1 MDSKS
6 QLSPRMAILVA
17 LLFIVIG
24 LAATPLTAK
33 LVAPGWHPA
42 ADAPPLLVQY
52 SFGLIFVLAGFAII
66 IGYGVGRGVDANG
79 NLPADAPLWLY
90 VTQQLLVL
98 GIVGTMGALF
108 SWISIGSG
116 PRAFTMSTPIGTSP
130 VGNSVIGRIAFGF
143 GAVLFWI
150 FFVAVAVIAARR
162 LLKTP
167 SEIKR

>member
-6 QLSPRMAILVA
+6 QLSPRMAILLA
-17 LLFIVIG
+17 LLFIVLG
-24 LAATPLTAK
+24 LAATPLAAK
-33 LVAPGWHPA
+33 LVAPGWHPT

-52 SFGLIFVLAGFAII
+52 SFGIIFVLAGFAII
-66 IGYGVGRGVDANG
+66 IGYGVGRVDANG
-79 NLPADAPLWLY
+79 NLPANAPLWLY

-108 SWISIGSG
+108 SWVSIGSG

-130 VGNSVIGRIAFGF
+130 VANTLIGRIAFGI
-143 GAVLFWI
+143 GAILFWI

-162 LLKTP
+162 LRKTP
-167 SEIKR
+167 SEIRR

>member
-17 LLFIVIG
+17 LLFIVLG

-33 LVAPGWHPA
+33 LLVPGWHPTT
-42 ADAPPLLVQY
+42 DAPPLLVQY

-66 IGYGVGRGVDANG
+66 IGYGVGRVDANG

-108 SWISIGSG
+108 SWVSIGSG

-130 VGNSVIGRIAFGF
+130 VANTLIGRIAFGI
-143 GAVLFWI
+143 GAILFWI

-162 LLKTP
+162 LRKTP
-167 SEIKR
+167 SEIRR

>member
-130 VGNSVIGRIAFGF
+130 VGNSVIGRIAFGI

>member
-6 QLSPRMAILVA
+6 QLSPRMAILVG
-17 LLFIVIG
+17 LLFIVMG
-24 LAATPLTAK
+24 LAANPLTAK
-33 LVAPGWHPA
+33 LVAPGWHPT

-66 IGYGVGRGVDANG
+66 IGYAVGRGADANG

-116 PRAFTMSTPIGTSP
+116 PRAFTMSTPVGTSP
-130 VGNSVIGRIAFGF
+130 LGNSLIGRIAFGI

-150 FFVAVAVIAARR
+150 IFFAIAVIAARR
-162 LLKTP
+162 LRKTP
-167 SEIKR
+167 SEIRR

>member
-6 QLSPRMAILVA
+6 QLSPRMAIIVA
-17 LLFIVIG
+17 LLFIVVG

-33 LVAPGWHPA
+33 LVAPGWHPT

-66 IGYGVGRGVDANG
+66 IGYGVGRVDANG

-116 PRAFTMSTPIGTSP
+116 PREFTMSTPVGTSL
-130 VGNSVIGRIAFGF
+130 GHSVIGRIAFGF
-143 GAVLFWI
+143 GAVLIWI

-167 SEIKR
+167 SEIRR

>member
-17 LLFIVIG
+17 LFFIVLG
-24 LAATPLTAK
+24 LAGTPLTAK
-33 LVAPGWHPA
+33 LFVPGWHPA

-66 IGYGVGRGVDANG
+66 IGYGVGRVDANG

-98 GIVGTMGALF
+98 GVVGTMGALF

-116 PRAFTMSTPIGTSP
+116 PREFTMSTPLGTSP
-130 VGNSVIGRIAFGF
+130 VGNSMIGRIAFGF

-150 FFVAVAVIAARR
+150 FFVVVAVIAARR
-162 LLKTP
+162 LRKTP
-167 SEIKR
+167 SEIRR

>member
-1 MDSKS
+1 
-6 QLSPRMAILVA
+6 MAILVG
-17 LLFIVIG
+17 LLFILLG

-42 ADAPPLLVQY
+42 AGGPPLLVQY

-66 IGYGVGRGVDANG
+66 IGYSVGRVDANG
-79 NLPADAPLWLY
+79 NLAADAPLWLY
-90 VTQQLLVL
+90 VTQQLLIL

-116 PRAFTMSTPIGTSP
+116 PREFTMSTPLGTSP

-167 SEIKR
+167 SEIRR

>member
-33 LVAPGWHPA
+33 LLLPGWHPTT
-42 ADAPPLLVQY
+42 DAPPLLVQY
-52 SFGLIFVLAGFAII
+52 SFGVIFVLAGLAII
-66 IGYGVGRGVDANG
+66 IGYGVGRVDANG

-98 GIVGTMGALF
+98 GIVGAMGALF
-108 SWISIGSG
+108 SWVSIGSG
-116 PRAFTMSTPIGTSP
+116 PREFTMSTPLGTSP
-130 VGNSVIGRIAFGF
+130 GNTVIGRIAFGI
-143 GAVLFWI
+143 GAILFWI
-150 FFVAVAVIAARR
+150 FFVAVAVMAARR
-162 LLKTP
+162 LRKTQ
-167 SEIKR
+167 SEISR

>member
-6 QLSPRMAILVA
+6 QLSPRMAILVG
-17 LLFIVIG
+17 LLFIAMG
-24 LAATPLTAK
+24 LAVTPLVGE
-33 LVAPGWHPA
+33 LVAPGWHPTTDGA
-42 ADAPPLLVQY
+42 PLLVQY
-52 SFGLIFVLAGFAII
+52 SIGLIFVLAGFAII
-66 IGYGVGRGVDANG
+66 VDYGVGHADANG

-98 GIVGTMGALF
+98 GIVGSMGALF

-116 PRAFTMSTPIGTSP
+116 PREFTMSTPVGTSP
-130 VGNSVIGRIAFGF
+130 LGNSVIGRIAFGI

-150 FFVAVAVIAARR
+150 IFVAIAVIAARR

-167 SEIKR
+167 SEIRR

>member
-6 QLSPRMAILVA
+6 QLSPRMAILVG

-24 LAATPLTAK
+24 LAATPLTGK

-66 IGYGVGRGVDANG
+66 VGYGVGRGVDANG

-98 GIVGTMGALF
+98 GIVGHYGC
-108 SWISIGSG
+108 
-116 PRAFTMSTPIGTSP
+116 AFLVDIDRLRPASVHHEHPIGTSP
-130 VGNSVIGRIAFGF
+130 VGNSVIGRIAFGI

-150 FFVAVAVIAARR
+150 FFVAVAVMAARR
-162 LLKTP
+162 LRKTP
-167 SEIKR
+167 SEIRR

>member
-17 LLFIVIG
+17 LFFIVLG
-24 LAATPLTAK
+24 LAGTPLTAK
-33 LVAPGWHPA
+33 LFVPGWHPA

-66 IGYGVGRGVDANG
+66 IGYGVGRVDANG

-116 PRAFTMSTPIGTSP
+116 PREFTMSTPVGTSL
-130 VGNSVIGRIAFGF
+130 GHSVIGRIAFGF

-150 FFVAVAVIAARR
+150 FFVAVVVMAARR
-162 LLKTP
+162 LRKTP
-167 SEIKR
+167 SEIGR

>member
-1 MDSKS
+1 MDTKS

-17 LLFIVIG
+17 LLFIVVG
-24 LAATPLTAK
+24 LVATPLTAK

-66 IGYGVGRGVDANG
+66 IGYGVGRSDANG
-79 NLPADAPLWLY
+79 TLPADAPLWLY

-108 SWISIGSG
+108 SWVSIGSG
-116 PRAFTMSTPIGTSP
+116 PREFTMSTPLGTSP
-130 VGNSVIGRIAFGF
+130 VGNSVIGRIAFGI
-143 GAVLFWI
+143 GAILFWI

-162 LLKTP
+162 LRKTP
-167 SEIKR
+167 SEIRR

>member
-1 MDSKS
+1 MNSKS
-6 QLSPRMAILVA
+6 QLSPRMAILVG
-17 LLFIVIG
+17 LLFIVMG
-24 LAATPLTAK
+24 LAATPLAAK
-33 LVAPGWHPA
+33 LVAPGWHPTT
-42 ADAPPLLVQY
+42 DAPPLLVEY
-52 SFGLIFVLAGFAII
+52 SIGLIFALAGFAII
-66 IGYGVGRGVDANG
+66 FGYAVGRADANG

-98 GIVGTMGALF
+98 GIVGTMGVLF

-130 VGNSVIGRIAFGF
+130 VANTLIGRIAFGI
-143 GAVLFWI
+143 GAILFWI

-167 SEIKR
+167 SEN

>member
-6 QLSPRMAILVA
+6 QLSPRMAIFVG
-17 LLFIVIG
+17 LLFILVG
-24 LAATPLTAK
+24 LAASPLAAK
-33 LVAPGWHPA
+33 LVAPGWHPTP
-42 ADAPPLLVQY
+42 DAPPLAVQY
-52 SFGLIFVLAGFAII
+52 SIGLIFVLAGFAII
-66 IGYGVGRGVDANG
+66 LGHGVGRADANG
-79 NLPADAPLWLY
+79 NLPADPPLWLY

-116 PRAFTMSTPIGTSP
+116 PREFTMSTPVGTSP
-130 VGNSVIGRIAFGF
+130 VGNSVIGRIAFGI

-150 FFVAVAVIAARR
+150 FFVAVAVMAARR

-167 SEIKR
+167 SEIRR

>member
-6 QLSPRMAILVA
+6 QLSPRMAILVG
-17 LLFIVIG
+17 LLFMAMG
-24 LAATPLTAK
+24 LACTPLTAE
-33 LVAPGWHPA
+33 LVVPGWHPTT
-42 ADAPPLLVQY
+42 DGTPLLVQY
-52 SFGLIFVLAGFAII
+52 SIGLIFVLAGFAII
-66 IGYGVGRGVDANG
+66 IGYAIGRSDANG

-116 PRAFTMSTPIGTSP
+116 PREFTMSTPLGTSP
-130 VGNSVIGRIAFGF
+130 VGNSVIGRIAFGI

-150 FFVAVAVIAARR
+150 FFVAVAVIAAQR
-162 LLKTP
+162 LRKTP
-167 SEIKR
+167 SEIGR

>member
-6 QLSPRMAILVA
+6 QLSPRVAFLVA
-17 LLFIVIG
+17 LLFIVLG
-24 LAATPLTAK
+24 LAATPLSAK
-33 LVAPGWHPA
+33 LLAPGWHPT

-66 IGYGVGRGVDANG
+66 IGYAVGRADANG
-79 NLPADAPLWLY
+79 SLPADAPLWLY

-98 GIVGTMGALF
+98 GIVGSMGALF

-116 PRAFTMSTPIGTSP
+116 PREFTMSTPLGTSP
-130 VGNSVIGRIAFGF
+130 VGNSVIGRIAFGI

-150 FFVAVAVIAARR
+150 IFVAIAVIAVRR

-167 SEIKR
+167 SEIRR

>member
-24 LAATPLTAK
+24 LAATPLTAE
-33 LVAPGWHPA
+33 LFAPGWHPA

-66 IGYGVGRGVDANG
+66 IGYGVGRVDANG